1 MMDYVDD
8 THAWWPRSVVI
19 IRFLIAD
26 VQLRGWSVIER
37 HQCSLSL
44 SLGRR
49 SFYTWLGRRWNLKVP
64 TTYRISKQSPNC
76 LDDAVA
82 AVVMGHRSTAGP
94 KLPA

>member
-44 SLGRR
+44 SR
-49 SFYTWLGRRWNLKVP
+49 SSIVLYMAWPAMESQG
-64 TTYRISKQSPNC
+64 TYHIQDKQT
-76 LDDAVA
+76 
-82 AVVMGHRSTAGP
+82 VV
-94 KLPA
+94 